1 MSLRS
6 VDGEGEALS
15 KGERIEARPQGM
27 PTFYPGVITS
37 INPGSNG
44 TAYGIL
50 YDDGEKEAMVKR
62 LRIRKPGF
70 GQRYTL
76 STGTRIEAHFQG
88 QSGRNSLYDGVISA
102 VNSDGTYDITYNDG
116 DIEKSVKRNLIYA
129 ICDVKKK
136 KGEAGNKS
144 TESNAP
150 IATKLAHEKKDTALQ
165 QFKTKGVTA
174 IFQKFDTDN
183 SKLWRLKNWDTFLKA
198 LNEPTL
204 SSIDLTIEKFC
215 EMLSVS
221 CVGEGDK
228 AATQVEAL
236 LKYYDDEDNDLSVD
250 LKSLGLLSA
259 DGTLAEETSASGV
272 GQPSK
277 CIQVDD
283 LKKETKVK
291 ARYGGQA
298 NFYAGII
305 DRCNDDGSYN
315 ILYEDGDR
323 ELMVPR
329 FRIRLLGTENSTK
342 ELNIGDVVD
351 AAFKMD
357 KKKLYKGKISKLSSD
372 GTYEVHFD
380 DGDKDVLAREYIYF
394 Y

>member
-15 KGERIEARPQGM
+15 KGERIEARPQGI

-116 DIEKSVKRNLIYA
+116 DIEKSVKGNLIYA
-129 ICDVKKK
+129 ICDIKKK

-165 QFKTKGVTA
+165 QFKTKGVT
-174 IFQKFDTDN
+174 
-183 SKLWRLKNWDTFLKA
+183 
-198 LNEPTL
+198 
-204 SSIDLTIEKFC
+204 
-215 EMLSVS
+215 
-221 CVGEGDK
+221 
-228 AATQVEAL
+228 
-236 LKYYDDEDNDLSVD
+236 YDDEDNDLSVD

-259 DGTLAEETSASGV
+259 DGTLAEETSASDV

-277 CIQVDD
+277 FIQVND

-329 FRIRLLGTENSTK
+329 FRIRLLGTENSIK